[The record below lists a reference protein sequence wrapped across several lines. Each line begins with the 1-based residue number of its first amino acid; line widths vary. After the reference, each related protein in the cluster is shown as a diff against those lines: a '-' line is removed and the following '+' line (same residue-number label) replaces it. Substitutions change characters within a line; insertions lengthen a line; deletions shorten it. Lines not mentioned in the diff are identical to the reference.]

1 MIMKNYYCLTTSD
14 LRQEEAF
21 NIFKK
26 RIEEK
31 KFPLY
36 FRTPYLNKIKEKDE
50 IIFYIAGKSTNAQT
64 FVASAEISLVDNLT
78 DTIIDP
84 DKTRNVVIKYLML
97 ENILIF
103 KQPKKIKSILDKLKF
118 IKNKKH
124 YGTNLV
130 GGVTKI
136 FPEDFITINN
146 M

>member
-50 IIFYIAGKSTNAQT
+50 IIFYIACKSTNAQT

>member
-1 MIMKNYYCLTTSD
+1 MKMKNYYCLTTSD
-14 LRQEEAF
+14 SRKENAF
-21 NIFKK
+21 DIFKK

-36 FRTPYLNKIKEKDE
+36 FKTPYLDVIKEKDQVV
-50 IIFYIAGKSTNAQT
+50 FYIAGEYKNSQT
-64 FVASAEISLVDNLT
+64 FVASAEIALIDNIT
-78 DTIIDP
+78 DTIVDP
-84 DKTRNVVIKYLML
+84 DKTRNVVIKYLVL

-103 KQPKKIKSILDKLKF
+103 KKLKKIRPILDKLKF

-136 FPEDFITINN
+136 YAEDFNIIKD

>member
-1 MIMKNYYCLTTSD
+1 M
-14 LRQEEAF
+14 
-21 NIFKK
+21 
-26 RIEEK
+26 
-31 KFPLY
+31 
-36 FRTPYLNKIKEKDE
+36 
-50 IIFYIAGKSTNAQT
+50 
-64 FVASAEISLVDNLT
+64 VDNLT

-124 YGTNLV
+124 YGFNLV

>member
-1 MIMKNYYCLTTSD
+1 MKNYYCLTTSD

-103 KQPKKIKSILDKLKF
+103 KQQKKIKSILDKLKF

-124 YGTNLV
+124 YGFNLV

>member
-1 MIMKNYYCLTTSD
+1 MKNYYCLTTSD
-14 LRQEEAF
+14 SRQEHAF
-21 NIFKK
+21 NIFKN

-36 FRTPYLNKIKEKDE
+36 LKTPHLNKIREKDQV
-50 IIFYIAGKSTNAQT
+50 IFYIAGESKNSQT
-64 FVASAEISLVDNLT
+64 FVASAEVALIDNII

-84 DKTRNVVIKYLML
+84 DKTKYIVVKYLVL

-103 KQPKKIKSILDKLKF
+103 EKPKKIRPILDKLKF

-136 FPEDFITINN
+136 YAEDFSIINDI
-146 M
+146 

>member
-1 MIMKNYYCLTTSD
+1 MKNYYCLTTSD
-14 LRQEEAF
+14 SRKENAF
-21 NIFKK
+21 DIFKK

-36 FRTPYLNKIKEKDE
+36 FKTPYLDQINEKDHVV
-50 IIFYIAGKSTNAQT
+50 FYIAGEYTNSQT
-64 FVASAEISLVDNLT
+64 FVASAEISIIDNIT
-78 DTIIDP
+78 DTIVDP
-84 DKTRNVVIKYLML
+84 DKTRYIVTKYLIL
-97 ENILIF
+97 KNIYMF
-103 KQPKKIKSILDKLKF
+103 EKPKKIKPILNKLKF

-136 FPEDFITINN
+136 YAEDFSIIKD